1 VNVRLYANLSTL
13 TLTERLEGG
22 GFQPPVIPA
31 YSHIQM
37 RLRLVETINSAP
49 TLDKRAL
56 HALTARIGWPDRA
69 PVSGSYQLE
78 ITYSGSTVTTADI
91 AYNATAA
98 QITSAINT
106 ALSTTI
112 AALNPCTV
120 TEYLGLYRIV
130 FADKDAMPQIECVE
144 NALWP
149 TSFVDVDEID
159 FDEGKAYVLQLR
171 QAPVAEVSSFSN
183 QVPGSPVVTQLQAG
197 SEVDGVAINEIQK
210 LAIQPAF
217 EGGSF
222 VLVRDGKKTRPIA
235 VPAAVEDIREAVVTL
250 ADDGGSFLVT
260 EVNDG
265 VYLEFQGAMG
275 GIDQDLLTV
284 EVFESPGADIFFTIN
299 TATDSMRTLM
309 RSVDSAGQVRV
320 PLNIRL
326 EITDAL
332 VPGGTQTV
340 TISQDLVFIRPVS
353 TGEHNV
359 AASLNWNQPLS
370 RADYLSHSTDS
381 LLVGNRAITKVIGD
395 GTATTFTINHN
406 LLENSQTIT
415 ASSSTDILTAA
426 SHGFVNGDPVNFANA
441 GGALPGGLSADVTY
455 WVIAATSGT
464 FKVAA
469 TPGGTAINL
478 TTNGTGTNSVVLADG
493 TVADAVMVQVWKNTG
508 SKELVSPSDYTV
520 TRPSN
525 NSVVVSGFASTPT
538 AGQYQVNVMTVGRPA
553 TYQAH
558 THPIAEITGLQAI
571 LDAQSAAI
579 AALQAASGNLGA
591 INNAG
596 LTRGTLTRGLG
607 TYWSMPGVATMPE
620 TPATLLGW
628 DPYVLD
634 QPMAPRRLLGAVHLA
649 AASVES
655 LPSPLPAASSTYVGR
670 VFTTASAR
678 TDFPGGG
685 LLAGDHAACDGR
697 VWYRVARNGSE
708 TTWYPQAYE
717 IELFRFAITDDDLVA
732 SSVLDLAFGLE
743 AALFTSPLRPRT
755 RRSGMR
761 WSLRIQHGVPTSDST
776 PAVTGSNLDTYFSAP
791 TDMLVYSLYLSEK
804 PWNGR
809 FGVQITRP
817 SAGAITA
824 VGTKNFKSAAALSAP
839 ASANFAIRAILTR
852 GDVEDTPADPR
863 GLIAVRGFDVGA
875 DGQPDDTLGRYTIA
889 S

>member
-1 VNVRLYANLSTL
+1 
-13 TLTERLEGG
+13 
-22 GFQPPVIPA
+22 
-31 YSHIQM
+31 
-37 RLRLVETINSAP
+37 
-49 TLDKRAL
+49 
-56 HALTARIGWPDRA
+56 
-69 PVSGSYQLE
+69 
-78 ITYSGSTVTTADI
+78 
-91 AYNATAA
+91 
-98 QITSAINT
+98 
-106 ALSTTI
+106 
-112 AALNPCTV
+112 
-120 TEYLGLYRIV
+120 
-130 FADKDAMPQIECVE
+130 MPQIECVE

-183 QVPGSPVVTQLQAG
+183 QVPGAPVVTQLQAG

-359 AASLNWNQPLS
+359 AAALNWNQPLS

-493 TVADAVMVQVWKNTG
+493 TVADAVMVQVWKAAG

-571 LDAQSAAI
+571 LDAHTAAI
-579 AALQAASGNLGA
+579 AALQAGNFGGSAPALKTTIGSSDTP
-591 INNAG
+591 IPRTWTI
-596 LTRGTLTRGLG
+596 LRSRTLPPDPGTLDGWNPFTEG
-607 TYWSMPGVATMPE
+607 S
-620 TPATLLGW
+620 TLRDL
-628 DPYVLD
+628 
-634 QPMAPRRLLGAVHLA
+634 RLLPAVHCA
-649 AASVES
+649 VVSVEA
-655 LPSPLPAASSTYVGR
+655 LPAILPAPSSEYRNR
-670 VFTTASAR
+670 VFYSAL
-678 TDFPGGG
+678 DVPG
-685 LLAGDHAACDGR
+685 LLLSGQYAACDGR
-697 VWYRVARNGSE
+697 EWYRVRRESE
-708 TTWYPQAYE
+708 SESTWYPTAFE
-717 IELFRFAITDDDLVA
+717 FEFFKFSISPDDLVLRSRFDLSTGIEMALYDPSRRPVERRTVGRA
-732 SSVLDLAFGLE
+732 SLILE
-743 AALFTSPLRPRT
+743 RGVRVSDTSPGT
-755 RRSGMR
+755 
-761 WSLRIQHGVPTSDST
+761 
-776 PAVTGSNLDTYFSAP
+776 TGSNIAVHFGSPVIMGQLDFDLTAMPMRKKFTASVTRAGDGTLTAHVGKMLAAP
-791 TDMLVYSLYLSEK
+791 
-804 PWNGR
+804 
-809 FGVQITRP
+809 
-817 SAGAITA
+817 AA
-824 VGTKNFKSAAALSAP
+824 VSAP
-839 ASANFAIRAILTR
+839 ATADFALRLR
-852 GDVEDTPADPR
+852 LGRVDFQNLPEDGR
-863 GLIAVRGFDVGA
+863 GLFAARGHDIGTDGKPDVA
-875 DGQPDDTLGRYTIA
+875 LGRWTIA
-889 S
+889 

>member
-1 VNVRLYANLSTL
+1 
-13 TLTERLEGG
+13 
-22 GFQPPVIPA
+22 
-31 YSHIQM
+31 
-37 RLRLVETINSAP
+37 
-49 TLDKRAL
+49 
-56 HALTARIGWPDRA
+56 
-69 PVSGSYQLE
+69 
-78 ITYSGSTVTTADI
+78 
-91 AYNATAA
+91 
-98 QITSAINT
+98 
-106 ALSTTI
+106 
-112 AALNPCTV
+112 
-120 TEYLGLYRIV
+120 
-130 FADKDAMPQIECVE
+130 
-144 NALWP
+144 
-149 TSFVDVDEID
+149 
-159 FDEGKAYVLQLR
+159 
-171 QAPVAEVSSFSN
+171 
-183 QVPGSPVVTQLQAG
+183 VTQLQAG

-275 GIDQDLLTV
+275 GIDQDALTV

-359 AASLNWNQPLS
+359 AAALNWNQPLS

-478 TTNGTGTNSVVLADG
+478 TTNGTGTNTVVLADG

-579 AALQAASGNLGA
+579 AALQATAGNLGA

-596 LTRGTLTRGLG
+596 LTSGKLTRSLG
-607 TYWSMPGVATMPE
+607 SYFAMPGVAILPE
-620 TPATLLGW
+620 APGALLGW
-628 DPYVLD
+628 NPYAL
-634 QPMAPRRLLGAVHLA
+634 PLNPLLPARLQGAVHLL
-649 AASVES
+649 AASVEN
-655 LPSPLPAASSTYVGR
+655 LPTPLPAASSTYVGR
-670 VFTTASAR
+670 VFTTATAR
-678 TDFPGGG
+678 TDFPKGG

-697 VWYRVARNGSE
+697 TWYRVARNGSE

-717 IELFRFAITDDDLVA
+717 LELFRFAVTTDDLVTG
-732 SSVLDLAFGLE
+732 SVLDLNFGIE
-743 AALFTSPLRPRT
+743 AALFTAAARERT

-761 WSLRIQHGVPTSDST
+761 WTLLVEYGTQTADST
-776 PAVTGSNLDTYFSAP
+776 PATTGANLDTYFSAP
-791 TDMLVYSLYLSEK
+791 TTMLSYTLYLSEK

-809 FGVQITRP
+809 FGITVTRP

-824 VGTKNFKSAAALSAP
+824 TATKMFKTAAALAAP
-839 ASANFAIRAILTR
+839 STGNFAIRARLTR
-852 GDVEDTPADPR
+852 GDVEDAPTDPK
-863 GLIAVRGFDVGA
+863 GLIAVRGFDVGG
-875 DGQPDDTLGRYTIA
+875 DGQPDDTLGKYSIT